1 MRKLLLATA
10 AALVFTAP
18 LYAQDVTGPVGISA
32 KVVTPGKATLAEAL
46 QVTARVSSIDLDT
59 RQVSLEASDGSE
71 LTLAASED
79 LKNLDKLKPGDLVT
93 IEYAQSLTLELVKG
107 GGAIR
112 SRVEGIG
119 ETTSRTESSAER
131 IIDRKVSGVADVIA
145 TDPETRSITLR
156 GAEKT
161 VDLLI
166 ENPDQF
172 KLVKVGD
179 QVKATYL
186 QGVALSVTRPGA
198 AESSQ

>member
-1 MRKLLLATA
+1 MKKLLLATA
-10 AALVFTAP
+10 AALALISP
-18 LYAQDVTGPVGISA
+18 LYAQDVAAPVGISA

-59 RQVSLEASDGSE
+59 RQVGLQASDGSE
-71 LTLAASED
+71 LTLAASDE

-119 ETTSRTESSAER
+119 ESTSRTESSAER
-131 IIDRKVSGVADVIA
+131 IIDRKVTGVADVIA
-145 TDPETRSITLR
+145 TNPETQTVTLR
-156 GAEKT
+156 GAENT
-161 VDLLI
+161 VDLMI
-166 ENPDQF
+166 ESPDQF
-172 KLVKVGD
+172 RLVKVGD

-186 QGVALSVTRPGA
+186 QGVALSVTRPEA
-198 AESSQ
+198 TESAE

>member
-18 LYAQDVTGPVGISA
+18 LYAQDVTAPVGISA

>member
-10 AALVFTAP
+10 AALVLTAP
-18 LYAQDVTGPVGISA
+18 LYAQDVTAPVGISA

>member
-10 AALVFTAP
+10 AALGFTAP
-18 LYAQDVTGPVGISA
+18 LYAQDVTAPVGISA

-198 AESSQ
+198 VESSQ